1 MLIFEIY
8 DAENPLWVMKSWQ
21 NFAKNKCHQKV
32 AAQNGFGTDSD
43 IFMENLNLIFVLT
56 DILSYCRLS
65 LLAAF
70 FVKFHSFFI

>member
-21 NFAKNKCHQKV
+21 NFAKKKCHQKV

-43 IFMENLNLIFVLT
+43 IFRVFSYGESES
-56 DILSYCRLS
+56 DIRFNG
-65 LLAAF
+65 LLPF
-70 FVKFHSFFI
+70 KLVSCLEYGM